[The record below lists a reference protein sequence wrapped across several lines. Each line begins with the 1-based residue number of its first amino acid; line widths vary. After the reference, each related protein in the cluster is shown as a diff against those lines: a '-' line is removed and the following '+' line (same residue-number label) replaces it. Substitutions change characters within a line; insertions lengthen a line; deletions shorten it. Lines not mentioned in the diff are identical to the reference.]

1 MCAPEHP
8 AASEALTGNSFQ
20 RGLRKICGHP
30 LSPRLAPET
39 GRKEKIML
47 TRLADRFEE
56 GPNGPHFPI
65 KIVRYGMWGTTA
77 EIERRKK
84 GLFVVVH
91 KNKQEKKF
99 KTLEE
104 AEVYLTQLAGLR

>member
-1 MCAPEHP
+1 
-8 AASEALTGNSFQ
+8 
-20 RGLRKICGHP
+20 
-30 LSPRLAPET
+30 
-39 GRKEKIML
+39 ML
-47 TRLADRFEE
+47 TRLTDRFEE
-56 GPNGPHFPI
+56 GPNGPNFPI
-65 KIVRYGMWGTTA
+65 RILRYGLWGTTA

-104 AEVYLTQLAGLR
+104 AEAYLHQLVNR